1 MSKKKQKSIEELLEE
16 ALVPEEEQPYEVP
29 ENWVWVNCGAI
40 AEVVRGVS
48 YKKDQVEQFKNTNT
62 SLVIRGGNIQEGKLV
77 NQDDDVYVKNDII
90 NENQRLQEKDVLL
103 VSSTG
108 SNKVIGKAASVTPEF
123 VNESFG
129 AFITLVRP
137 DKKING
143 DYFGF
148 YFQSSGYKSVI
159 SNLAKGSNIKNIK
172 KEHLENLSFPLPPLN
187 EQKRIAEK
195 IERLFAK
202 IDEAKRLIEEVKGA
216 FDLRWESVLDKAF
229 RGELTKKWRS
239 ENSMIESA
247 DDIFK
252 EIQKVYKK
260 SNKKDEHE
268 INPPYQIP
276 QNWRWVRLGDIV
288 DINPSKKKLADIEDN
303 QSCTFIPMPSVSDKT
318 GEIENPEIREYAEV
332 KKGYTFFLEN
342 DILFAKITPCMENG
356 KTAIAKNLINGFGF
370 GSTEFHVIRTNPY
383 INTKLIYYL
392 LRSKKFRMEAKKEM
406 TGAVGQQRV
415 PKSFLEN
422 YLFPLPPKAEQD
434 KIVELLDK
442 LYVKEVEI
450 SKIETLEGKIDL
462 LRQSILNKA
471 FRGELGTN
479 DPTDE
484 HAIEL
489 LKEVLK
495 SK

>member
-16 ALVPEEEQPYEVP
+16 ALVPEEEQPYKVP
-29 ENWVWVNCGAI
+29 ENWAYFYFTSILDIQGGTQPPKSQFINEPKEDYIRLVQIRDFASDDYLTYIPYTSKLRLIEEEDILIARYGASI
-40 AEVVRGVS
+40 GRILTGLSGAYNVALAKVVYPKEHIYRKYLYWLLQTEHFQGPLKMIS
-48 YKKDQVEQFKNTNT
+48 RSAQAGFN
-62 SLVIRGGNIQEGKLV
+62 
-77 NQDDDVYVKNDII
+77 KND
-90 NENQRLQEKDVLL
+90 L
-103 VSSTG
+103 
-108 SNKVIGKAASVTPEF
+108 
-123 VNESFG
+123 
-129 AFITLVRP
+129 
-137 DKKING
+137 
-143 DYFGF
+143 
-148 YFQSSGYKSVI
+148 
-159 SNLAKGSNIKNIK
+159 SNIK
-172 KEHLENLSFPLPPLN
+172 LPLPPYN
-187 EQKRIAEK
+187 EQRRIAEK

-202 IDEAKRLIEEVKGA
+202 IDEAKRLIEEVKGS
-216 FDLRWESVLDKAF
+216 FELRWESILDKAF

-239 ENSMIESA
+239 KSSIIKSA

-252 EIQKVYKK
+252 EIQNVYKK
-260 SNKKDEHE
+260 KNKRDEYE
-268 INPPYQIP
+268 INPPFPIP

-288 DINPSKKKLADIEDN
+288 DINPARKKLEDIEDI
-303 QSCTFIPMPSVSDKT
+303 QSCSFIPMPSVNDKT
-318 GEIENPEIREYAEV
+318 GEIENPEIRKYAEV

-356 KTAIAKNLINGFGF
+356 KTAIAHNLINGFGF

-434 KIVELLDK
+434 KIVELLDH
-442 LYVKEVEI
+442 LHVKEVEI
-450 SKIETLEGKIDL
+450 SKIEALEGEIDS

-479 DPTDE
+479 DLTDK